1 MAQRTIAHMYD
12 RYEDA
17 KKVVA
22 ELEAAGIPH
31 GDISLV
37 ANAGTQAEP
46 GTNTTAATTD
56 DIGTPATPATGTGAA
71 TGATLGT
78 ALGGGLGLLAGI
90 GSLAIPGVG
99 PVVAAGWLVA
109 TLTGAGIGA
118 AGGGLVGSLTGA
130 GVSHDE
136 ANVYAEGVRHGGA
149 LVTARV
155 EETEAQRVED
165 VMNRGNPVDWQQRRA
180 SYGSDW
186 NGFNPE
192 GDSRTRV
199 YPSGRDPAGIASSGP
214 EDTLTPGGR
223 DPTGRS

>member
-17 KKVVA
+17 KKVVS
-22 ELEAAGIPH
+22 ELETAGVPH
-31 GDISLV
+31 DDISLV
-37 ANAGTQAEP
+37 AHADKQDQP
-46 GTNTTAATTD
+46 GATSTAPIDATDTRT
-56 DIGTPATPATGTGAA
+56 GETHTGTGAG

-78 ALGGGLGLLAGI
+78 VVGGGLGLLAGI

-99 PVVAAGWLVA
+99 PVIAAGWLVA

-130 GVSHDE
+130 GVSREE
-136 ANVYAEGVRHGGA
+136 ADVYAEGVRGGGS

-155 EETEAQRVED
+155 DEAQADRVEE
-165 VMNRGNPVDWQQRRA
+165 VMGRYNPVDWQQRRA

-186 NGFNPE
+186 KGFDPD
-192 GDSRTRV
+192 GRVRV
-199 YPSGRDPAGIASSGP
+199 YPAHEGNPGVGEPGADDKFAPGIDPGRRI
-214 EDTLTPGGR
+214 
-223 DPTGRS
+223 

>member
-17 KKVVA
+17 EQVVQA
-22 ELEAAGIPH
+22 LEAAGVAH
-31 GDISLV
+31 DNISLV
-37 ANAGTQAEP
+37 ANADKRSQP
-46 GTNTTAATTD
+46 GATSTA
-56 DIGTPATPATGTGAA
+56 PATGTGHAA
-71 TGATLGT
+71 AEPTSTAAGTGASLGT
-78 ALGGGLGLLAGI
+78 AIGGGLGLLAGI

-130 GVSHDE
+130 GVSREE
-136 ANVYAEGVRHGGA
+136 ADVYAEGVRGGGS

-155 EETEAQRVED
+155 DETQAAQVEE
-165 VMNRGNPVDWQQRRA
+165 VMNRHSPVDWQQRRQ

-186 NGFNPE
+186 RGFDPDSPASARPITDRNPGVTTPDE
-192 GDSRTRV
+192 PFAPGVD
-199 YPSGRDPAGIASSGP
+199 PGRRP
-214 EDTLTPGGR
+214 
-223 DPTGRS
+223 

>member
-17 KKVVA
+17 QRVVGD
-22 ELEAAGIPH
+22 LEAAGVPH
-31 GDISLV
+31 DAISVV
-37 ANAGTQAEP
+37 ANATK
-46 GTNTTAATTD
+46 TAQPTATSTAPAS
-56 DIGTPATPATGTGAA
+56 GSPATDTHASTGAG

-130 GVSHDE
+130 GVSRDE
-136 ANVYAEGVRHGGA
+136 ADVYAEGVRGGGS

-155 EETEAQRVED
+155 EETQADRVQD
-165 VMNRGNPVDWQQRRA
+165 VMNRYSPVDWQQRRE
-180 SYGSDW
+180 SYGADW
-186 NGFNPE
+186 KGFDPDGRVRVHPAHDTNPGVPE
-192 GDSRTRV
+192 PGADGTFA
-199 YPSGRDPAGIASSGP
+199 PGTDPGRR
-214 EDTLTPGGR
+214 L
-223 DPTGRS
+223 

>member
-17 KKVVA
+17 QRVVS
-22 ELEAAGIPH
+22 ELEAAGVPH
-31 GDISLV
+31 DDISLV
-37 ANAGTQAEP
+37 ANAERSGQP
-46 GTNTTAATTD
+46 GASSTAPEA
-56 DIGTPATPATGTGAA
+56 ATGTHAA
-71 TGATLGT
+71 TGAGTGATIGT
-78 ALGGGLGLLAGI
+78 AVGGGLGLLAGI

-99 PVVAAGWLVA
+99 PVIAAGWLVA

-136 ANVYAEGVRHGGA
+136 ADVYAEGVRSGGA

-155 EETEAQRVED
+155 EDARADRVEE
-165 VMNRGNPVDWQQRRA
+165 VMNRHSPVNWQQRRE

-186 NGFNPE
+186 KGFDPD
-192 GDSRTRV
+192 GRVRV
-199 YPSGRDPAGIASSGP
+199 YPADERNPGTPEPGAEGSFAQGTDPGRR
-214 EDTLTPGGR
+214 L
-223 DPTGRS
+223 